1 MATSGTVGNVTI
13 EVATILDHAF
23 AMCGKISSTVSGELL
38 RRARER
44 LQFALWSMSNEGINL
59 WCLKKTVF
67 NVSRYRSVIPMTVGT
82 VDVLNALF
90 RELVP
95 MVGATPF
102 SAPGIQGQALAQP
115 LVVRNVSGEFPAG
128 GTVQLYVEASVD
140 NINWEQV
147 AALNSA
153 TVSAGSSFA
162 IDLDNSML
170 AQYWRVRDGTGTLLT
185 INNLRFRAILSE
197 IPTSKLNRDDY
208 QQLPQK
214 YYEGQQSLQF
224 WFDKQVNP
232 QLWMWPQVQDDD
244 HQLIVWEQSLIQDV
258 GSLTNTLAV
267 PYRWYDAVISLA
279 AYRIAMIIPPAELP
293 EGKLQELQGIS
304 ANDKRIAAGG
314 ESDGSSWRLTPK
326 IRAYTR

>member
-1 MATSGTVGNVTI
+1 VATSGTVGQVTI

-23 AMCGKISSTVSGELL
+23 GMCGKISSTVSGEMLQ
-38 RRARER
+38 RARER
-44 LQFALWSMSNEGINL
+44 LQFALWSLSNEGVNL
-59 WCLKKTVF
+59 WCIKKTVF
-67 NVSRYRSVIPMTVGT
+67 NLTKYRSVIPMTVGT
-82 VDVLNALF
+82 VDILNAMF
-90 RELVP
+90 RTLVA
-95 MVGATPF
+95 MTGATPF
-102 SAPGIQGQALAQP
+102 SSAGVQGQVLAAP
-115 LVVRNVSGEFPAG
+115 LVVRNVSGDFPTG
-128 GTVQLYVEASVD
+128 GTVQLYVEASTD
-140 NINWEQV
+140 NISWDTI

-162 IDLDNSML
+162 IDLDNSAL
-170 AQYWRVRDGTGTLLT
+170 AKYWRVRDGTGTL
-185 INNLRFRAILSE
+185 IQIDNLRFRSILAETS
-197 IPTSKLNRDDY
+197 TSKLNRDDF

-232 QLWMWPQVQDDD
+232 QLWLWPQVQDDD

-258 GSLTNTLAV
+258 GLLTNTLAI
-267 PYRWYDAVISLA
+267 PQRWYDAVISLA

-304 ANDKRIAAGG
+304 VADKRVAAGG
-314 ESDGSSWRLTPK
+314 ESDGSSWRLTPR